1 MTDDARRAG
10 EKPAPVL
17 MPEPEH
23 TLLGKSTVY
32 SDAYDASLL
41 APIPRSLGRDAIGR
55 SDFRG
60 CDVWR
65 LYELTWLSPSGAPC
79 AAAAR
84 IIVPASSPSIIE
96 SKSLKLY
103 AFSFTQ
109 TRFASAA
116 EVEAV
121 MTRDLSAAAG
131 APVRVSVG
139 SPALEAGP
147 AGELPGELLDGLA
160 EGLSIEDYEVN
171 SALLALDPAGG
182 TVEETLST
190 RLFRSLCPV
199 TGQPDLASIIIRCRG
214 PKIDRRAL
222 LAYLISYRCHRGF
235 HEQCTEQ
242 IFADIDARLR
252 PEMLEIQALF
262 TRRGGI
268 DINPFRSSV
277 RDESDALLREW
288 RQ

>member
-1 MTDDARRAG
+1 MTDSDRAACAH
-10 EKPAPVL
+10 PAPVL
-17 MPEPEH
+17 MPEPQH

-32 SDAYDASLL
+32 SDTYDPSLL
-41 APIPRSLGRDAIGR
+41 TPIPRSLGRNAIGR

-65 LYELTWLSPSGAPC
+65 LYELTWLSPSGAPRT
-79 AAAAR
+79 AAAR
-84 IIVPASSPSIIE
+84 LVVPASSPSIIE

-109 TRFASAA
+109 TPFASAA
-116 EVEAV
+116 EVETV

-131 APVRVSVG
+131 APVQVTVG
-139 SPALEAGP
+139 RPADTVGT
-147 AGELPGELLDGLA
+147 AGELPGELIDGEA
-160 EGLSIEDYEVN
+160 EGLLIRDYEVN
-171 SALLALDPAGG
+171 PSLLAFDPKEDFA
-182 TVEETLST
+182 EETLST

-199 TGQPDLASIIIRCRG
+199 TGQPDFASFVIRYRG
-214 PKIDRRAL
+214 QRFSRSAL
-222 LAYLISYRCHRGF
+222 LAYLVSYRCHRGF

-242 IFADIDARLR
+242 AFADITSRLH
-252 PEMLEIQALF
+252 PEFLEIQALF

-268 DINPFRSSV
+268 DINPFRSS
-277 RDESDALLREW
+277 EKDAPSRILREW